1 MVNDLQP
8 EWLEQVRDVLE
19 TLNQGVIISDECP
32 RIVYANAVF
41 LEMTGR
47 TSEELVGSYVKNFFP
62 TEDVPFLLNRIGLA
76 HMHGHDRFEFYLPH
90 SDGNRLPVIVSAR
103 QIEDPDGRNF
113 AIVTFTD
120 IVEQKN
126 AESEL
131 RRTNLLLEER
141 ERAIEEDLLLAARVQ
156 QSLAP
161 KSLAWSGG
169 AVVETYYQAAR
180 SIGGDFGLVSP
191 GEDYLTVMVCDVS
204 GHGIGS
210 ALVANRIYAETLSQI
225 EGGASLTKM
234 LQHLNHF
241 AMQSLGDSVMYFTL
255 AAARMRCDGRQME
268 FSAAGH
274 PPAMVLRKGHEPK
287 LLESTSAI
295 LGCFDDAVSSD
306 STIKVSL
313 EPGDRVMLYTDG
325 FTENFDSHREMLGI
339 QGLAKIACE
348 ACALPLPQMKQQ
360 ILDRIAAWRFGPATD
375 DMSLV
380 LVEVS

>member
-41 LEMTGR
+41 QEMTGR
-47 TSEELVGSYVKNFFP
+47 TSAELVGSYVKNFFP
-62 TEDVPFLLNRIGLA
+62 PEDVPFLLNRIGLA
-76 HMHGHDRFEFYLPH
+76 HMHGHDRFEFYLPQ

-126 AESEL
+126 AEAEL

-191 GEDYLTVMVCDVS
+191 GEDFLTVMVCDVS

-210 ALVANRIYAETLSQI
+210 ALVANRIYAETLSEI
-225 EGGASLTKM
+225 ERGASLAKM
-234 LQHLNHF
+234 LQHLNRF

-274 PPAMVLRKGHEPK
+274 PPAMIFRKGQEPK
-287 LLESTSAI
+287 LLESASAI
-295 LGCFDDAVSSD
+295 LGCFDDAVSED
-306 STIKVSL
+306 STIKIPLQS
-313 EPGDRVMLYTDG
+313 GDRVMLYTDG
-325 FTENFDSHREMLGI
+325 FTENFDSQREMLGI
-339 QGLAKIACE
+339 QGLARIACE
-348 ACALPLPQMKQQ
+348 ASAHPLPQMKQQ
-360 ILDRIAAWRFGPATD
+360 ILDRIAAWRYGPATD

>member
-1 MVNDLQP
+1 MVNELQP
-8 EWLEQVRDVLE
+8 DWLAQVRDVLE

-47 TSEELVGSYVKNFFP
+47 TSEELVGQYVKHFFP
-62 TEDVPFLLNRIGLA
+62 PEDVPFLLNRIGLA
-76 HMHGHDRFEFYLPH
+76 HMHGHDRFEFYLPQA
-90 SDGNRLPVIVSAR
+90 DGGRLPVIVSAR
-103 QIEDPDGRNF
+103 QLEDPDGRNF

-126 AESEL
+126 AESAL

-161 KSLAWSGG
+161 KSLKWSGG

-191 GEDYLTVMVCDVS
+191 GDDFLTVMVCDVS

-210 ALVANRIYAETLSQI
+210 ALVANRIYTETLSQI
-225 EGGASLTKM
+225 ESGAGLAPM
-234 LQHLNHF
+234 LQHLNRFVMH
-241 AMQSLGDSVMYFTL
+241 SLGDSVMYFTC
-255 AAARMRCDGRQME
+255 ATARIRCDGREME

-274 PPAMVLRKGHEPK
+274 PPAMLFRNSPEPM
-287 LLESTSAI
+287 LLESASAI

-306 STIKVSL
+306 STIKIPL
-313 EPGDRVMLYTDG
+313 LPGDRVMLYTDG
-325 FTENFDSHREMLGI
+325 FTENFNSQRQMLGI
-339 QGLAKIACE
+339 EGLAKIAGE
-348 ACALPLPQMKQQ
+348 AFELPLPQMKQE
-360 ILDRIAAWRFGPATD
+360 ILDRIAAWRYGPAND

>member
-1 MVNDLQP
+1 MIHEIQP
-8 EWLEQVRDVLE
+8 EWLAQVRDVLE

-32 RIVYANAVF
+32 RIVYANGVF

-62 TEDVPFLLNRIGLA
+62 PEDVPFLLNHIGLS
-76 HMHGHDRFEFYLPH
+76 HLHGHDRFEFYIPH
-90 SDGNRLPVIVSAR
+90 SNGSRLPVVISAR
-103 QIEDPDGRNF
+103 HLEDPDGRNF
-113 AIVTFTD
+113 SIVTFTD

-126 AESEL
+126 AEEEL

-161 KSLAWSGG
+161 KSLAWPGG

-210 ALVANRIYAETLSQI
+210 ALVANRIYAESLSQI
-225 EGGASLTKM
+225 ESEVGLASM
-234 LQHLNHF
+234 LLHLNHF

-255 AAARMRCDGRQME
+255 AAARIHREGRKME
-268 FSAAGH
+268 FCGAGH
-274 PPAMVLRKGHEPK
+274 PPAMLFRKGHQPQ
-287 LLESTSAI
+287 LLDSASAI
-295 LGCFDDAVSSD
+295 LGCFDDAVSHD
-306 STIKVSL
+306 STISIPL
-313 EPGDRVMLYTDG
+313 QPGDRVMLYTDG
-325 FTENFDSHREMLGI
+325 FTENFNSQREMLGI
-339 QGLAKIACE
+339 SGLAKVACD
-348 ACALPLPQMKQQ
+348 ASALPLPAMKQQ
-360 ILDRIAAWRFGPATD
+360 ILDRVAGWRHGPATD

>member
-41 LEMTGR
+41 QEMTGR

-62 TEDVPFLLNRIGLA
+62 AEDVPFLLNRIGLA

-90 SDGNRLPVIVSAR
+90 SNGSRLPVIVSAR
-103 QIEDPDGRNF
+103 QIEDHEGRNF
-113 AIVTFTD
+113 AVVTFTD

-126 AESEL
+126 SEAEL
-131 RRTNLLLEER
+131 RRANILLEER

-191 GEDYLTVMVCDVS
+191 GDDYLTVMVCDVS

-210 ALVANRIYAETLSQI
+210 ALVANRIYAETLSEI
-225 EGGASLTKM
+225 ERGASLATM
-234 LQHLNHF
+234 LQHLNRF
-241 AMQSLGDSVMYFTL
+241 AMQTLGESVMYFTL

-274 PPAMVLRKGHEPK
+274 PPSMLFRKGQEPK
-287 LLESTSAI
+287 LLDSASAI
-295 LGCFDDAVSSD
+295 LGCFEDAVSED
-306 STIKVSL
+306 STIKIPL
-313 EPGDRVMLYTDG
+313 HPGDRVMLYTDG
-325 FTENFDSHREMLGI
+325 FTENFNSQREMLGI

-348 ACALPLPQMKQQ
+348 ASALPLPQMKQQ
-360 ILDRIAAWRFGPATD
+360 ILDRIAAWRYGPATD

>member
-1 MVNDLQP
+1 MVNELQP
-8 EWLEQVRDVLE
+8 EWLAQVRDILE

-41 LEMTGR
+41 QEMTGR
-47 TSEELVGSYVKNFFP
+47 SSEELVGQYVKSFFP
-62 TEDVPFLLNRIGLA
+62 AEDVPFLLNRISLA
-76 HMHGHDRFEFYLPH
+76 HMHGHDRFEFYLPKR
-90 SDGNRLPVIVSAR
+90 DGGRLPVIVSAR
-103 QIEDPDGRNF
+103 QLEDPEGRDF

-126 AESEL
+126 AEAEL

-191 GEDYLTVMVCDVS
+191 GDDFLTVMVCDVS

-210 ALVANRIYAETLSQI
+210 ALVANRIYTETLSQI
-225 EGGASLTKM
+225 EAGAGLAPM
-234 LQHLNHF
+234 LQHLNRF
-241 AMQSLGDSVMYFTL
+241 VMQSLGDSVMYFTL
-255 AAARMRCDGRQME
+255 AAARVRCDGRHME

-274 PPAMVLRKGHEPK
+274 PPGIILRKGSEPK
-287 LLESTSAI
+287 LLESTNAI
-295 LGCFDDAVSSD
+295 LGCFNDAVSLD
-306 STIKVSL
+306 STIAIPL
-313 EPGDRVMLYTDG
+313 QAGDRVMLYTDG
-325 FTENFDSHREMLGI
+325 FTETFNANREMIGI
-339 QGLAKIACE
+339 KGLAEIARQ
-348 ACALPLPQMKQQ
+348 ASALPLPAMKQQ
-360 ILDRIAAWRFGPATD
+360 ILDRVATWRYGAAAD